1 MVQANY
7 MLLAFTSVA
16 SKEAEEGIAYQLPV
30 EAHVRNEA
38 GDPGVGAPFG
48 SCKNISMP
56 SSPMTS
62 SAGSFSGSVQFSK
75 SASTVCY
82 PNRFVVGFISIPWM
96 FMRASG

>member
-1 MVQANY
+1 MAKDYVDAIPLQFA
-7 MLLAFTSVA
+7 AC
-16 SKEAEEGIAYQLPV
+16 Q
-30 EAHVRNEA
+30 
-38 GDPGVGAPFG
+38 VGAPFG